1 MEIIKNQEIKLKL
14 IKQSID
20 ELDKDLLSIPEPL
33 PRKSMALYLVGAPG
47 SGKTSLLLS
56 LLLSKTAY
64 LKKFDKVYLMS
75 GSLQT
80 LPPELIAN
88 LPPEQVFDE
97 YNIDSIYE
105 KVKEEKDSALNN
117 NVLFILDDV
126 VKDIQERS
134 FNKLILNRRHII
146 QNATNPKTKSG
157 TSIWLTSQ
165 TYNLLH
171 LKIRKNMNA
180 IILFPTANRKELECI
195 KNELMMDL
203 DEKEQ
208 NAILKYAWSKPYG
221 FLFIRMDKPKT
232 MKYYSNF
239 DLIKL

>member
-64 LKKFDKVYLMS
+64 LKKFDKVYLLS

-88 LPPEQVFDE
+88 LPPEQVYDE

-105 KVKEEKDSALNN
+105 KVKEQKDGALNPN
-117 NVLFILDDV
+117 CLFILDDV
-126 VKDIQERS
+126 VKDIRAKT
-134 FNKLILNRRHII
+134 FNKLILNV
-146 QNATNPKTKSG
+146 
-157 TSIWLTSQ
+157 
-165 TYNLLH
+165 
-171 LKIRKNMNA
+171 
-180 IILFPTANRKELECI
+180 
-195 KNELMMDL
+195 
-203 DEKEQ
+203 
-208 NAILKYAWSKPYG
+208 
-221 FLFIRMDKPKT
+221 
-232 MKYYSNF
+232 
-239 DLIKL
+239 